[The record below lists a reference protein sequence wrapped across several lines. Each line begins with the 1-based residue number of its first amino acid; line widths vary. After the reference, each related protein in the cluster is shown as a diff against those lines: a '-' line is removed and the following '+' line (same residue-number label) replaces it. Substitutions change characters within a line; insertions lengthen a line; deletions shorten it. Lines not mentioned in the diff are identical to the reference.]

1 MPPIWWPSGAYTAS
15 GVTCLKGDLSEL
27 LFASLKS
34 LLPVMELGLIIPS
47 GIETYWTTPPKV
59 YII

>member
-1 MPPIWWPSGAYTAS
+1 M
-15 GVTCLKGDLSEL
+15 KGDLSEL